1 VKHRFVLIFMAAA
14 IANVCVH
21 RAEAETIKIAGQS
34 MSCGST
40 PVIADSSLPM
50 EGRFVPGR
58 GIFINQALMQR
69 QPSAVRMF
77 VFKHECAHKTVGG
90 NELAADCGAAQS
102 GAREKWLTPA
112 GVDAVCKA
120 LAGEPAG
127 GGYPSGA
134 TRCANIR
141 KCYANSSAQ
150 FAYQKSNVQK
160 SAGSGRLRSAY

>member
-1 VKHRFVLIFMAAA
+1 MKHRFVLILMAAA
-14 IANVCVH
+14 IANVCGH
-21 RAEAETIKIAGQS
+21 RAEAAPLKISGQS
-34 MSCGST
+34 MACGST
-40 PVIADSSLPM
+40 PVFTDSTLPM

-58 GIFINQALMQR
+58 GIYVNQQLMQR

-102 GAREKWLTPA
+102 GAREKWLTPG

-120 LAGEPAG
+120 LSGEPAG

-150 FAYQKSNVQK
+150 FAFQKSNSQRA
-160 SAGSGRLRSAY
+160 AGSGRLRSAN